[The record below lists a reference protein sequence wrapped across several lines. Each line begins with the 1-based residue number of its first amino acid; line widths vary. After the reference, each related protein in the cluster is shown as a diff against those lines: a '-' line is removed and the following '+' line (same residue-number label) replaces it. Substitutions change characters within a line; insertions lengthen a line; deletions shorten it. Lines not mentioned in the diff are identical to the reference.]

1 MKNSTITIRINELE
15 KEKIAAIAADKDV
28 PVAQII
34 REAIREYL
42 EKEFEANKQ

>member
-1 MKNSTITIRINELE
+1 MKNSTITIRINEQE
-15 KEKIAAIAADKDV
+15 KEKIAAIAAEKDV

-42 EKEFEANKQ
+42 ERDFDKKQN